1 MRNLFLALLL
11 ANLLFLGWRF
21 WVVPPEVPA
30 TRLLAAGTEPTL
42 EALVRAG
49 GRTAGGSATSLQ
61 PDRGKTAGGNCMRIG
76 PIAEGPV
83 AERLRAR
90 LVRDGFRVTLAS
102 EDGQIWVG
110 HWVQLDSVATREQA
124 DRIVA
129 RLAAGGLPDAYILQ
143 TEAPF
148 AISLGVFRDRARAD
162 NVAAAA
168 SRLGFRPTT
177 TDRFRIGTQY
187 WLTAVL
193 APGRSLPLNVLGQES
208 GQILRAEPVN
218 CPAAPIGGTG
228 PD

>member
-1 MRNLFLALLL
+1 MRNLFLVLLL
-11 ANLLFLGWRF
+11 VNLLFLGWRF

-30 TRLLAAGTEPTL
+30 TRLLAPGTEPTL
-42 EALVRAG
+42 EALVAAG
-49 GRTAGGSATSLQ
+49 GRTAGGSAASRQ
-61 PDRGKTAGGNCMRIG
+61 ADPGRAAGGNCMRIG

-90 LVRDGFRVTLAS
+90 LNRDGFRTTMTS

-124 DRIVA
+124 DGIVA

-143 TEAPF
+143 TEPPF

-162 NVAAAA
+162 NVAATA

-187 WLTAVL
+187 WLTASLV
-193 APGRSLPLNVLGQES
+193 PGRPLPLNALGQES
-208 GQILRAEPVN
+208 GQILRAEPVK
-218 CPAAPIGGTG
+218 CPPAAIGGTG